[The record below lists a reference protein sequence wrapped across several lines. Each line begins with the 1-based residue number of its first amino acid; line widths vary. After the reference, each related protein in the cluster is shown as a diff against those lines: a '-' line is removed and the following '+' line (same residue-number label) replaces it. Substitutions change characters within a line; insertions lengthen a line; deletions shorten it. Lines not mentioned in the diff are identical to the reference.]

1 MGRLPDGGDLVDDIL
16 PSIELLSEISSPVDL
31 FDNRPD
37 LRAGFLALNTADQ
50 NVAAAVAERLP
61 QLSMGLS
68 YGKSRQS
75 FSTLETETV
84 FSFTSTMLAPLFDAG
99 RLKATVSQKK
109 AEASELLA
117 ILEQAVLVAVREV
130 EDALALELSLFEKQ
144 HFLRK
149 EISIARETVNKAR
162 LRYVNGKES
171 YLTVLSS
178 LEDLQN
184 LQVEEIEIQ
193 QELLINRCRLLKALG
208 VKWSY

>member
-1 MGRLPDGGDLVDDIL
+1 
-16 PSIELLSEISSPVDL
+16 
-31 FDNRPD
+31 
-37 LRAGFLALNTADQ
+37 
-50 NVAAAVAERLP
+50 
-61 QLSMGLS
+61 MGLS
-68 YGKSRQS
+68 YEKNRQS

-84 FSFTSTMLAPLFDAG
+84 FSFTSGMLAPVFDAG
-99 RLKATVSQKK
+99 RLKASVSQRK
-109 AEASELLA
+109 AEAVELLA

-130 EDALALELSLFEKQ
+130 EDALERELSMFDKQ
-144 HFLRK
+144 KFLRN

-184 LQVEEIEIQ
+184 LQVEEIELQ

-208 VKWSY
+208 VKWSH